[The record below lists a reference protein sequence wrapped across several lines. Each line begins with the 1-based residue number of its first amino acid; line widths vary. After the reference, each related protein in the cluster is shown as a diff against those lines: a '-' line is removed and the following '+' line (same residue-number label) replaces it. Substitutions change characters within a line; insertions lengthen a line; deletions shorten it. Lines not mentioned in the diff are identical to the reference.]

1 MGERA
6 RPWFARAARGL
17 LMRLIMHWIRGRVT
31 RQAHVALP
39 EGTVEEEFARRGFF
53 GRTSH
58 LYRRHSP
65 CAWTRIDGDLR
76 PTALTPAWAA
86 GDWIASRAV
95 LLENEDVR
103 IATAVLDAR
112 MPYAFRN
119 ADGDELLFVHR
130 GEGRLETDFGPL
142 EYNAGD
148 YLLLPRGTAYRL
160 APRSSSHFLVV
171 ESSDELE
178 IPDRGPLGKHA
189 LFDPDVL
196 EVPTPEVVGADP
208 RGEWQVK
215 IQRCGAITTVTYPF
229 DPFDVVGWKGNLAP
243 MLLSIADIRP
253 VMSER
258 YHLPPSAHTT
268 FLARNAVVCTFAPRG
283 LEVGDEQAL
292 RVPFFHSNID
302 FDEVLFY
309 HSGEFFSREGIAPGM
324 LTFHPQ
330 GIHHGPQGK
339 AEQRSTAATRT
350 EEVAVMLD
358 TKLPL
363 DVLPAAAKVERAE
376 YWKSWMSR

>member
-1 MGERA
+1 MTDV
-6 RPWFARAARGL
+6 
-17 LMRLIMHWIRGRVT
+17 MHWIRGRVT

-39 EGTVEEEFARRGFF
+39 EGTVEEEYARRGFF

-58 LYRRHSP
+58 LYRTHSP
-65 CAWTRIDGDLR
+65 CGWTRIEGDLK
-76 PTALTPAWAA
+76 PCALTPEWST
-86 GDWIASRAV
+86 GDWIAQRTV

-103 IATAVLDAR
+103 VAIAVLEGR

-119 ADGDELLFVHR
+119 ADGDELLFVHA

-142 EYNAGD
+142 EYHAGD
-148 YLLLPRGTAYRL
+148 YLLLPRGAAYRL
-160 APRSSSHFLVV
+160 APRMPSHFLVI

-196 EVPTPEVVGADP
+196 EVPTPEAPAADP

-215 IQRCGAITTVTYPF
+215 IKRSGAITTVTYPF

-253 VMSER
+253 VLSER

-283 LEVGDEQAL
+283 LEVGDDDAL

-302 FDEVLFY
+302 FDEVIFY
-309 HSGEFFSREGIAPGM
+309 HAGDFFSRAGIMPGM

-330 GIHHGPQGK
+330 GIHHGPQPS
-339 AEQRSTAATRT
+339 AVAASKTKTRT
-350 EEVAVMLD
+350 EEQAVMID
-358 TKLPL
+358 TRRPL
-363 DVLPAAAKVERAE
+363 RLTEAGRRSCVPDYEL
-376 YWKSWMSR
+376 SWSKK